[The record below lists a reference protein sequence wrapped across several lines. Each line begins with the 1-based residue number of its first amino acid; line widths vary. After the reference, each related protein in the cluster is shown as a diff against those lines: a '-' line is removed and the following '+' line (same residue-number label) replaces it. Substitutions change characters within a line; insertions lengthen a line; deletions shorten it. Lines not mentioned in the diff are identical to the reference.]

1 MKQVKEVNVH
11 NAVFLYSFSI
21 SIVEK
26 LKSWKVEKLKS
37 WKNADVEPMALGHV
51 TVLYVSRG

>member
-1 MKQVKEVNVH
+1 MAVALEICCFLLKLFHSSLCVTCIPAIHGTMKQVKEVNVH

-26 LKSWKVEKLKS
+26 LKS
-37 WKNADVEPMALGHV
+37 
-51 TVLYVSRG
+51 